1 MKALFFVQYDDF
13 ELRTASTIHRVV
25 PDRNLCVHVLTVI
38 FVYDII
44 VNEFI
49 MILV

>member
-1 MKALFFVQYDDF
+1 MRLMARLAGCIYWLYKD
-13 ELRTASTIHRVV
+13 
-25 PDRNLCVHVLTVI
+25 
-38 FVYDII
+38 VYDII